1 MTDVPVCLCSLETE
15 WRKRKASRRGAEEEE
30 EEEDDDSG
38 EEMKA
43 LRERQRE
50 ELSKVAS
57 GDPRPP
63 PYVILGF
70 LPTWRLERRDPKL
83 EATSPLRAWPPKPR
97 GILPVSR
104 SDLSDFMSE
113 KHAGQNM

>member
-1 MTDVPVCLCSLETE
+1 MCDLPSFTTRLENIAFNDLQCSLQGAALGSGKLSACCLTDVPVSLCSPETE

-50 ELSKVAS
+50 ELSKVVS

-63 PYVILGF
+63 PCVILGF
-70 LPTWRLERRDPKL
+70 LPTWWLERS
-83 EATSPLRAWPPKPR
+83 EA
-97 GILPVSR
+97 I
-104 SDLSDFMSE
+104 
-113 KHAGQNM
+113 

>member
-70 LPTWRLERRDPKL
+70 LPTWRLERSETQNWKL
-83 EATSPLRAWPPKPR
+83 PALSEPGLRSHGASFQC
-97 GILPVSR
+97 PV
-104 SDLSDFMSE
+104 LI
-113 KHAGQNM
+113 

>member
-1 MTDVPVCLCSLETE
+1 MTDVPVCLCSSETE

-50 ELSKVAS
+50 ELSKVVS
-57 GDPRPP
+57 GDPCPP
-63 PYVILGF
+63 PCVILGF
-70 LPTWRLERRDPKL
+70 LPTWWLERS
-83 EATSPLRAWPPKPR
+83 EA
-97 GILPVSR
+97 I
-104 SDLSDFMSE
+104 
-113 KHAGQNM
+113 

>member
-1 MTDVPVCLCSLETE
+1 MTDVPVSLCSPETE
-15 WRKRKASRRGAEEEE
+15 LRKRKASRRGAEEEE

-50 ELSKVAS
+50 ELSKVVS

-63 PYVILGF
+63 PCVILGF
-70 LPTWRLERRDPKL
+70 LPTWWLERS
-83 EATSPLRAWPPKPR
+83 EA
-97 GILPVSR
+97 I
-104 SDLSDFMSE
+104 
-113 KHAGQNM
+113 

>member
-1 MTDVPVCLCSLETE
+1 MVDTLAFSCVSPETE
-15 WRKRKASRRGAEEEE
+15 WRKRKATRRGAEEEE

-57 GDPRPP
+57 RCPLSPSWVFP
-63 PYVILGF
+63 
-70 LPTWRLERRDPKL
+70 
-83 EATSPLRAWPPKPR
+83 ATDALFPGLFAQW
-97 GILPVSR
+97 V
-104 SDLSDFMSE
+104 D
-113 KHAGQNM
+113 A